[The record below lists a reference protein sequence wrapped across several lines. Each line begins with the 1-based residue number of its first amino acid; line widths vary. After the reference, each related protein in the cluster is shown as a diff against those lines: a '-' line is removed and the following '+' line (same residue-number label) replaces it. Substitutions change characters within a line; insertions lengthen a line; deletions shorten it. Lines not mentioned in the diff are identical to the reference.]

1 MNSNIQKFMTLKPG
15 IALGSI
21 RNSVCSVALLWACAC
36 ASAQAIEVT
45 IPLPKFG
52 PDNYAECVI
61 DQIEPDIG
69 PVETQSIK
77 SNCRS
82 DFPKASSRG
91 LFGPRSAQS
100 CYNKNEYRVA
110 HREAAEAVYDAC
122 QDYFRSTAA
131 NNSALRGG
139 RLQ

>member
-1 MNSNIQKFMTLKPG
+1 MTLKSG
-15 IALGSI
+15 ATRGARRLRI
-21 RNSVCSVALLWACAC
+21 CSLALLWACA
-36 ASAQAIEVT
+36 SAPAMAIEVT

-69 PVETQSIK
+69 PVETQAIK

-110 HREAAEAVYDAC
+110 HREAAEAVYGAC
-122 QDYFRSTAA
+122 QDYFRSTTA

-139 RLQ
+139 RLN